1 MNGKAIAG
9 LILGIVALV
18 CSVLGG
24 FIIAWCYVIAL
35 PIAIVGL
42 VLSIV
47 GGNALKAAGQPTGM
61 ATAGLV
67 IGIIAT
73 VFGAITFFTCGICVI
88 CFTAAEEATKDALE
102 NIGNELYNLV
112 K

>member
-1 MNGKAIAG
+1 MKGKAIAG
-9 LILGIVALV
+9 LILGIVALIF
-18 CSVLGG
+18 SFFGG
-24 FIIAWCYVIAL
+24 FISAWCYVIAL

-42 VLSIV
+42 VLSV
-47 GGNALKAAGQPTGM
+47 MGGKALKAAGQPKGI

-88 CFTAAEEATKDALE
+88 FFATAEEEAKNALE
-102 NIGNELYNLV
+102 NMANGYYNII